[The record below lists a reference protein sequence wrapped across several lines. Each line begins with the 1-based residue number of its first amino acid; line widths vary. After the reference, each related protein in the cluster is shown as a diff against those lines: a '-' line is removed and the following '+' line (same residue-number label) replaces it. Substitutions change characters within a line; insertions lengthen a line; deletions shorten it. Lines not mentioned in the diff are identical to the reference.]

1 MLEKRIWFNKKGVVR
16 FISHLD
22 LMRTMTKV
30 VQRSG
35 VPLWYTEGFNPKPY
49 VTFALPLSLG
59 MESENDC
66 FDIRLE
72 SEMPNEEILSSLKA
86 VLPPLINITDVT
98 DPVYKPKEIA
108 LAQFEITFSDLK
120 DSKKLA
126 QLIKKLLSS
135 EELIVQKLGKKGRKK
150 VLKDVDLIPFIKQ
163 YDVKETNG
171 EILLSLVLPAGG
183 ETNIN
188 PSLLLDEIKR
198 QSGEE
203 NMMCLIRRNKLI
215 TKDGKDF
222 C

>member
-1 MLEKRIWFNKKGVVR
+1 MLEKRIWFDKKGVVR

-22 LMRTMTKV
+22 LMRTMTKI

-35 VPLWYTEGFNPKPY
+35 ISLWYTEGFNPKPY

-72 SEMPNEEILSSLKA
+72 GETSNEEILSSLKA
-86 VLPPLINITDVT
+86 VLPPLINIIAVT

-108 LAQFEITFSDLK
+108 SAQFDITFSDLK
-120 DSKKLA
+120 DSEKLLE
-126 QLIKKLLSS
+126 LIKSLLNS
-135 EELIVQKLGKKGRKK
+135 EELVVQKLGKKGRKK
-150 VLKDVDLIPFIKQ
+150 VLKDIDLMPYIKY
-163 YDVKETNG
+163 YDVNEENG
-171 EILLSLVLPAGG
+171 EILLRLVLPAGG

-188 PSLLLDEIKR
+188 PSLLIDEIKR

-203 NMMCLIRRNKLI
+203 DMMCLIRRNKLI